1 MIADDFGKRNG
12 AARGNKMR
20 APLEHQSGVP
30 ERSGGEKGERGSER
44 GAGGAEEPRGAIEKN
59 GEAKN
64 KKRSE
69 RNEKT
74 VAVRRDASPI
84 RVAGDENIKSEKGGK
99 QRSAHARFAAPE
111 EEKSREGEK
120 KNGSPEKKTVIG
132 REEHA
137 EENGRGPE
145 PVAERNI
152 SGFERASVNQIAGD
166 ESGEKAGKEG
176 GGEEEVAEEKFGDAQ
191 HCGGFAGGGV
201 LTERSAILAEGF
213 DGEDGEDHGVG
224 VVDVEHEA
232 GDQGEEQPLGER
244 ARGARLVPIPNE
256 KGNGESGMRVGP

>member
-1 MIADDFGKRNG
+1 MLEVAVLDLLHEGFALEKVALEIGGELAGDDEKLIADDFGKRNG

-152 SGFERASVNQIAGD
+152 SGFERASVNQIAG
-166 ESGEKAGKEG
+166 GEDWQGGWRRRGSG
-176 GGEEEVAEEKFGDAQ
+176 GGEVRGCAALRRIRRRRRADGTQRDI
-191 HCGGFAGGGV
+191 GGG
-201 LTERSAILAEGF
+201 LRRRGRRGPWRWRS
-213 DGEDGEDHGVG
+213 
-224 VVDVEHEA
+224 
-232 GDQGEEQPLGER
+232 R
-244 ARGARLVPIPNE
+244 C
-256 KGNGESGMRVGP
+256 